1 MFGKGILTLR
11 VVLLLVSLSS
21 VGLLYGQDSIPEPVR
36 QQQPIKLPTPPTD
49 LTPESQAETA
59 APFPEK
65 NTDNIDE
72 SVNNN
77 FENINDFEEQLPTP
91 IKKPT
96 TDPELIAALQDN
108 PFALIRDGQPKSGRV
123 SMQGLPGQKI
133 FAAVEKSTT
142 LEKEEILEE
151 ETSTVEEEIIT
162 PVDTSI
168 AALNAL
174 NPFRLEGS
182 SSDRKPIVVKK
193 IKFNPQAGS
202 GAKSTESNG
211 FNAIF
216 DASEVNVDS
225 SGTLKFSVTILL
237 LSLLTF
243 IVTNYRNLLADVYK
257 SFLSSNL
264 MSLLYRNR
272 GTILQFPF
280 FAMYV
285 LSAFSLGTFIF
296 FVVDLLGGSIFE
308 NKLWSIVV
316 STLGVGTIFIIRH
329 LSIGFLAAVFPF
341 GKEIKLYGFLIAVFN
356 FIIGIGLIPIIVF
369 IAFSSPTYH
378 KTLLYT
384 ALILIG
390 ITYLLRIIRA
400 LIIGNK
406 YLVNNKFHFFMYLC
420 TIELA
425 PIFILIKLLGY

>member
-1 MFGKGILTLR
+1 MFRKGILTLR
-11 VVLLLVSLSS
+11 VVLLLISLSL
-21 VGLLYGQDSIPEPVR
+21 VGSLYGQDSIPQPVR
-36 QQQPIKLPTPPTD
+36 QQQPIVLPTPPTD
-49 LTPESQAETA
+49 LTPESQTETA
-59 APFPEK
+59 APFPE
-65 NTDNIDE
+65 NTTENTGE

-91 IKKPT
+91 IKKQT

-108 PFALIRDGQPKSGRV
+108 PFALVRDGRPKSGRV
-123 SMQGLPGQKI
+123 SMHGLPGQKI
-133 FAAVEKSTT
+133 FAAIEKSTAAEQEEV
-142 LEKEEILEE
+142 LEEATPIEEEIATPID
-151 ETSTVEEEIIT
+151 TSTV
-162 PVDTSI
+162 
-168 AALNAL
+168 ALNAL
-174 NPFRLEGS
+174 NPFRLEGAPT
-182 SSDRKPIVVKK
+182 DRKPIIVKK

-211 FNAIF
+211 FNVIF

-225 SGTLKFSVTILL
+225 SGTLKFSVIILL

-243 IVTNYRNLLADVYK
+243 IVTNFKNLLADVYK

-264 MSLLYRNR
+264 MSLSYRNR

-280 FAMYV
+280 FALYV

-296 FVVDLLGGSIFE
+296 FVVDLLGGKIFDS
-308 NKLWSIVV
+308 KLWSIIV
-316 STLGVGTIFIIRH
+316 STLGVGSLFFARH
-329 LSIGFLAAVFPF
+329 LSVGILAAIFPF
-341 GKEIKLYGFLIAVFN
+341 GKEIKLYGFLIAIFN

-369 IAFSSPTYH
+369 IAFAPPSYH

-390 ITYLLRIIRA
+390 VAYLFRTIRA

-425 PIFILIKLLGY
+425 PIFILLKLLGY